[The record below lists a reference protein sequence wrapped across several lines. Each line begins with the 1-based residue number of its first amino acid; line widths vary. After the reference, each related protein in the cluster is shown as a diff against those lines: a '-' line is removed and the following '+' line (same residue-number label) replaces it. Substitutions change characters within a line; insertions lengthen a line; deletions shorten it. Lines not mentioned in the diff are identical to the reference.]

1 MPKPTPTKKPPTK
14 LPTRNRLIRTRPL
27 RPTLRFHPTAW
38 AKLLFLRDLGE
49 TEVGGFGISA
59 ADDLLLIEDFVLV
72 RQHGSVITVAF
83 EDESVAEFFDRQI
96 DRGLRPEQF
105 GRIWIHTHP
114 GDSAQPSSVDEET
127 FARVFGRSDWAV
139 MAIVAC
145 GGDTFARLQFPAG
158 PGGSLN
164 LPFAVDYRRP
174 FTGSDHEAWTNEYLA
189 AVQPEP
195 DLIFSESPCHS
206 IPSHVAGS
214 SRNYS
219 RLELARWPE
228 W

>member
-1 MPKPTPTKKPPTK
+1 MPKLPPTKKLPMK
-14 LPTRNRLIRTRPL
+14 LPMRKRLIRTRPS
-27 RPTLRFHPTAW
+27 RPMLRFHPTAW

-49 TEVGGFGISA
+49 PEVGGFGISS

-72 RQHGSVITVAF
+72 RQHCSVITVAF
-83 EDESVAEFFDRQI
+83 EDEAVAEFFDRQI

-139 MAIVAC
+139 MAIIAC
-145 GGDTFARLQFPAG
+145 GGDTFARLQFSAG
-158 PGGSLN
+158 PGTSVN

-174 FTGSDHEAWTNEYLA
+174 FSGSEHEAWTNEYLA
-189 AVQPEP
+189 NVQPVP
-195 DLIFSESPCHS
+195 DLIFSESPCLS

-214 SRNYS
+214 SRTYS
-219 RLELARWPE
+219 PLELARWPE

>member
-1 MPKPTPTKKPPTK
+1 MPMPPLIKIPPTK
-14 LPTRNRLIRTRPL
+14 LPTRPRPKRTRPS

-59 ADDLLLIEDFVLV
+59 NDDLLLIEDFVLV
-72 RQHGSVITVAF
+72 RQRCSVITVAF

-114 GDSAQPSSVDEET
+114 GDSARPSSVDEET

-139 MAIVAC
+139 MAIIAC

-158 PGGSLN
+158 PGGALR
-164 LPFAVDYRRP
+164 LPFAVDYQQS
-174 FTGSDHEAWTNEYLA
+174 FAGSDHEAWTNEYLA
-189 AVQPEP
+189 AVRPEP
-195 DLIFSESPCHS
+195 DLIFPESPCLS
-206 IPSHVAGS
+206 LPSHVAVS
-214 SRNYS
+214 SRRFS
-219 RLELARWPE
+219 PLEQGRWPE